1 MRIVFMGTPSF
12 AIPSLEALLQ
22 NGYEVPAVFTQTDKP
37 KGRGNK
43 IAFSPVKE
51 YALAHNIPVYQPN
64 SLKKETDVYLPIL
77 KELNPDMIV
86 VAAYGKILPVE
97 ILELPEYGCINVH
110 GSLLPKYRGAAP
122 IQWTV
127 LNGDEFGGIT
137 TMQMAEGLDTGD
149 MLLSEK
155 VTVRE
160 NETASELYDRLSYV
174 GASLLIKTINGLVAG
189 EITPVKQNE
198 SEATYAPMLTK
209 DMCAI
214 DFTKPAKEVH
224 NKILGLSDSPG
235 ACCYLDGKRLKV
247 YRSEL
252 VSTEKSF
259 SEPGTIFDE
268 HSFTVSCGTGSVRFT
283 EIQAEGSKRMNVSDY
298 LRGRPVKKGT
308 KLESNPS

>member
-1 MRIVFMGTPSF
+1 MGTPTF
-12 AIPSLEALLQ
+12 AIPSLDALLG
-22 NGYEVPAVFTQTDKP
+22 NGHTVSAVFTQTDKP

-64 SLKKETDVYLPIL
+64 SLKKETEVYLPIL
-77 KELNPDMIV
+77 KDLNPDMIV

-97 ILELPEYGCINVH
+97 ILELPKYGCINVH

-155 VTVRE
+155 VAVKE

-174 GASLLIKTINGLVAG
+174 GASLLIKTIDGLVAG
-189 EITPVKQNE
+189 KITPVKQNDE
-198 SEATYAPMLTK
+198 DASYAPMLTK
-209 DMCAI
+209 DMGGI
-214 DFTKPAKEVH
+214 DFSLQAAEVH
-224 NKILGLSDSPG
+224 HKILGLSDSPG

-247 YRSEL
+247 YRSVL
-252 VSTEKSF
+252 VTTEKTS
-259 SEPGTIFDE
+259 SEPGTIIDE
-268 HSFTVSCGTGSVRFT
+268 HDFTVSCGSGSVRFT
-283 EIQAEGSKRMNVSDY
+283 EIQAEGSKRMSVSDY

-308 KLESNPS
+308 KLASNPS

>member
-1 MRIVFMGTPSF
+1 MGTPSF
-12 AIPSLEALLQ
+12 AIPSLEALLD
-22 NGYEVPAVFTQTDKP
+22 NGHEVRAVFTQTDKP

-51 YALAHNIPVYQPN
+51 YAIAHNIPVYQPN
-64 SLKKETDVYLPIL
+64 SLKKETEVYLPIL

-97 ILELPEYGCINVH
+97 ILELPKYGCINVH

-155 VTVRE
+155 VAVRE
-160 NETASELYDRLSYV
+160 NETASELYDRLSSV
-174 GASLLIKTINGLVAG
+174 GASLLIKTINGLAAG
-189 EITPVKQNE
+189 EITPVRQDE
-198 SEATYAPMLTK
+198 AEATYAPMLTK

-214 DFTKPAKEVH
+214 DFSKSSSEAH
-224 NKILGLSDSPG
+224 HKILGLSDSPG

-252 VSTEKSF
+252 VSTEKTDN
-259 SEPGTIFDE
+259 EPGTIINE
-268 HSFTVSCGTGSVRFT
+268 HDFTVSCGTGSVRFT

-308 KLESNPS
+308 KLESIPS

>member
-1 MRIVFMGTPSF
+1 MGTPTF
-12 AIPSLEALLQ
+12 AIPSLDALLG
-22 NGYEVPAVFTQTDKP
+22 NGHTVSAVFTQTDKP

-64 SLKKETDVYLPIL
+64 SLKKETEVYLPIL
-77 KELNPDMIV
+77 KDLNPDMIV

-97 ILELPEYGCINVH
+97 ILELPKYGCINVH

-155 VTVRE
+155 VAVKE

-174 GASLLIKTINGLVAG
+174 GASLLIKTIDGLVAG
-189 EITPVKQNE
+189 KITPVKQNDE
-198 SEATYAPMLTK
+198 DASYAPMLTK
-209 DMCAI
+209 DMCGI
-214 DFTKPAKEVH
+214 DFSLQAAEVH
-224 NKILGLSDSPG
+224 HKILGLSDSPG

-247 YRSEL
+247 YRSVL
-252 VSTEKSF
+252 VTTEKTS
-259 SEPGTIFDE
+259 SEPGTIIDE
-268 HSFTVSCGTGSVRFT
+268 HDFTVSCGSGSVRFT
-283 EIQAEGSKRMNVSDY
+283 EIQAEGSKRMSVSDY

-308 KLESNPS
+308 KLASNPS

>member
-1 MRIVFMGTPSF
+1 
-12 AIPSLEALLQ
+12 
-22 NGYEVPAVFTQTDKP
+22 
-37 KGRGNK
+37 
-43 IAFSPVKE
+43 
-51 YALAHNIPVYQPN
+51 
-64 SLKKETDVYLPIL
+64 
-77 KELNPDMIV
+77 MIV

-97 ILELPEYGCINVH
+97 ILNLPKYGCVNVH

-155 VTVRE
+155 VAVKE

-174 GASLLIKTINGLVAG
+174 GASLLIKTINSVVAG

-198 SEATYAPMLTK
+198 DEASYAPMLTK

-214 DFTKPAKEVH
+214 DFNKPATEVH
-224 NKILGLSDSPG
+224 HKILGLSDSPG

-252 VSTEKSF
+252 VSTENINHES
-259 SEPGTIFDE
+259 GIITDE
-268 HSFTVSCGTGSVRFT
+268 HDFTVSCGIGSIRFT
-283 EIQAEGSKRMNVSDY
+283 EIQAEGSKRMSVSDY

-308 KLESNPS
+308 RLTSAQ

>member
-1 MRIVFMGTPSF
+1 MRIVFMGTPTF
-12 AIPSLEALLQ
+12 AIPSLEALLE
-22 NGYEVPAVFTQTDKP
+22 NGHEVLAVFTQTDKP

-51 YALAHNIPVYQPN
+51 YAIAHDILVYQPN
-64 SLKKETDVYLPIL
+64 SLKKETDTYLPIL
-77 KELNPDMIV
+77 KELSPDMIV
-86 VAAYGKILPVE
+86 VAAYGKILPAE
-97 ILELPEYGCINVH
+97 ILKLPKYGCINVH

-149 MLLSEK
+149 MLLSESVAVK
-155 VTVRE
+155 E

-174 GASLLIKTINGLVAG
+174 GAELLIRTINGLVAG
-189 EITPVKQNE
+189 EIKPVKQNE
-198 SEATYAPMLTK
+198 AEASYAPMLTK
-209 DMCAI
+209 DMCGI
-214 DFTKPAKEVH
+214 DFSLLANEVH
-224 NKILGLSDSPG
+224 HKILGLSDSPG

-252 VSTEKSF
+252 VSTEKTG
-259 SEPGTIFDE
+259 SEPGTIIDE
-268 HSFTVSCGTGSVRFT
+268 HDFTVSCGYGSVRFT

-308 KLESNPS
+308 RLTSAQ

>member
-12 AIPSLEALLQ
+12 AIPSLEALIE
-22 NGYEVPAVFTQTDKP
+22 NGHEVLAVFTQTDKP

-51 YALAHNIPVYQPN
+51 YAIAHNIPVYQPN
-64 SLKKETDVYLPIL
+64 SLKKETETYFPIL

-97 ILELPEYGCINVH
+97 ILELPKYGCINVH

-149 MLLSEK
+149 MLLSESVAVK
-155 VTVRE
+155 E
-160 NETASELYDRLSYV
+160 NETASELYDRLSHV
-174 GASLLIKTINGLVAG
+174 GAELLIRTINGLAVG

-198 SEATYAPMLTK
+198 AEASYAPMLTK
-209 DMCAI
+209 DMCGI
-214 DFTKPAKEVH
+214 DFSLPANEVH
-224 NKILGLSDSPG
+224 HKILGLSDSPG

-252 VSTEKSF
+252 VSTEKIS
-259 SEPGTIFDE
+259 SEPGTIIDE
-268 HSFTVSCGTGSVRFT
+268 HDFTVSCGSGSVRFT
-283 EIQAEGSKRMNVSDY
+283 EIQAEGSKRMSVSDY
-298 LRGRPVKKGT
+298 LRGRPVGKGARLT
-308 KLESNPS
+308 TTP

>member
-1 MRIVFMGTPSF
+1 MKIIFMGTPSF
-12 AIPSLEALLQ
+12 AIPSLEALVE
-22 NGYEVPAVFTQTDKP
+22 NGYEIPAVFTQTDKP

-64 SLKKETDVYLPIL
+64 SLKKETDIYLPIIE
-77 KELNPDMIV
+77 ELNPDMIV
-86 VAAYGKILPVE
+86 VAAYGKILPAE
-97 ILELPEYGCINVH
+97 ILNLPKYGCINVH

-127 LNGDEFGGIT
+127 LNGDDFGGVT

-155 VTVRE
+155 VAVKE

-174 GASLLIKTINGLVAG
+174 GASLLIKTIDGLVKG
-189 EITPVKQNE
+189 EITPVRQNDDE
-198 SEATYAPMLTK
+198 SSYAPMLTK

-214 DFTKPAKEVH
+214 DFSETADKVH
-224 NKILGLSDSPG
+224 HKILGLSDSPG

-252 VSTEKSF
+252 VSDDKTN
-259 SEPGTIFDE
+259 SEPGVIIDE
-268 HSFTVSCGTGSVRFT
+268 RDFTVSCEKGAVRFI
-283 EIQAEGSKRMNVSDY
+283 EIQAEGSKRMSVSDY

-308 KLESNPS
+308 RLESNP

>member
-1 MRIVFMGTPSF
+1 MGTPTF
-12 AIPSLEALLQ
+12 AIPSLEALLK
-22 NGYEVPAVFTQTDKP
+22 NGHTVSAVFTQTDKP

-64 SLKKETDVYLPIL
+64 SLKKEAEAYLPIL
-77 KELNPDMIV
+77 KDLNPDMIV

-97 ILELPEYGCINVH
+97 ILDLPKYGCINVH

-155 VTVRE
+155 VAVKE
-160 NETASELYDRLSYV
+160 NETALELYDRLSYV
-174 GASLLIKTINGLVAG
+174 GASLLIKTIDGLVAG

-198 SEATYAPMLTK
+198 ENASYAPMLTK
-209 DMCAI
+209 DMCGI
-214 DFTKPAKEVH
+214 DFSLKAAEVH
-224 NKILGLSDSPG
+224 HKILGLSDSPG

-252 VSTEKSF
+252 VTTEKTN
-259 SEPGTIFDE
+259 SEPGTIIDE
-268 HSFTVSCGTGSVRFT
+268 HDFTVSCGSGSVRFT

-308 KLESNPS
+308 KLASNPS

>member
-1 MRIVFMGTPSF
+1 MGTPTF
-12 AIPSLEALLQ
+12 AIPSFEALLE
-22 NGYEVPAVFTQTDKP
+22 NGHTVSAVFTQTDKP

-51 YALAHNIPVYQPN
+51 YALAHNIIVYQPN
-64 SLKKETDVYLPIL
+64 SLKKESEVYLPIL

-97 ILELPEYGCINVH
+97 ILELPKYGCINVH

-155 VTVRE
+155 VAVRE

-174 GASLLIKTINGLVAG
+174 GASLLIKTIDGLVAG
-189 EITPVKQNE
+189 EITPVKQNGE
-198 SEATYAPMLTK
+198 NASYAPMLTK
-209 DMCAI
+209 DMCGI
-214 DFTKPAKEVH
+214 DFNLPAIEVH
-224 NKILGLSDSPG
+224 HKILGLSDSPG

-252 VSTEKSF
+252 VTTEKTN
-259 SEPGTIFDE
+259 SEPGTIIDE
-268 HSFTVSCGTGSVRFT
+268 HDFTVSCGSGSVRFT

-308 KLESNPS
+308 KLASNPS

>member
-1 MRIVFMGTPSF
+1 MNIVFMGTPTF
-12 AIPSLEALLQ
+12 AIPSLEALIQ
-22 NGYEVPAVFTQTDKP
+22 NGHNIQAVFTQTDKP

-51 YALAHNIPVYQPN
+51 YALAHIIPVYQPN
-64 SLKKETDVYLPIL
+64 SLKKETETYLPIL
-77 KELNPDMIV
+77 EDLSPDMIV

-97 ILELPEYGCINVH
+97 ILELPKYGCINVH

-149 MLLSEK
+149 MLMSEK
-155 VTVRE
+155 VAVKE

-174 GASLLIKTINGLVAG
+174 GASLLIKTIDGLVAG

-198 SEATYAPMLTK
+198 SEASYAPMLTK

-214 DFTKPAKEVH
+214 DFSLPATEVH
-224 NKILGLSDSPG
+224 HKILGLSDSPG

-247 YRSEL
+247 YRSVL
-252 VSTEKSF
+252 VSEGNTD
-259 SEPGTIFDE
+259 SEPGVIINE
-268 HSFTVSCGTGSVRFT
+268 HDFTVSCGEGTVRFT
-283 EIQAEGSKRMNVSDY
+283 EIQAEGSKRMSVSDY
-298 LRGRPVKKGT
+298 LRGKPVRKGT
-308 KLESNPS
+308 RLTSAQ

>member
-1 MRIVFMGTPSF
+1 MGTPSF
-12 AIPSLEALLQ
+12 AIPSFKALLE
-22 NGYEVPAVFTQTDKP
+22 NGHEIPAVFTQTDKP

-51 YALAHNIPVYQPN
+51 YALSHNIPVYQPN
-64 SLKKETDVYLPIL
+64 SLKKETEVYLPIL
-77 KELNPDMIV
+77 KDLSPDMIV
-86 VAAYGKILPVE
+86 VAAYGKILPKE
-97 ILELPEYGCINVH
+97 ILELPKYGCINVH

-155 VTVRE
+155 VAVKE

-174 GASLLIKTINGLVAG
+174 GASLLIRTIDGLIAG

-198 SEATYAPMLTK
+198 AEATYAPMLTK

-214 DFTKPAKEVH
+214 DFSKAASEVH
-224 NKILGLSDSPG
+224 HKILGLSDSPG

-252 VSTEKSF
+252 VTTEKSD
-259 SEPGTIFDE
+259 SEPGTIINEQD
-268 HSFTVSCGTGSVRFT
+268 FTVSCGCGAVRFT
-283 EIQAEGSKRMNVSDY
+283 EIQAEGSKRMSVSDY
-298 LRGRPVKKGT
+298 LRGRPVRKGA
-308 KLESNPS
+308 KLDSNPS

>member
-12 AIPSLEALLQ
+12 AIPSLEALIE
-22 NGYEVPAVFTQTDKP
+22 NGHDIPAVFTQTDKP

-51 YALAHNIPVYQPN
+51 FALSHNIPVYQPN
-64 SLKKETDVYLPIL
+64 SLKKETDIYYPIL
-77 KELNPDMIV
+77 KDLNPDMIV

-97 ILELPEYGCINVH
+97 ILELPKCGCINVH

-127 LNGDEFGGIT
+127 LNGDEFGGVT

-149 MLLSEK
+149 MLLTEK
-155 VTVRE
+155 VAVKE

-174 GASLLIKTINGLVAG
+174 GASLLIKTIDGLVSE
-189 EITPVKQNE
+189 EITPVRQDE
-198 SEATYAPMLTK
+198 AEATYAPMLTK

-214 DFTKPAKEVH
+214 DFTKPASEVH
-224 NKILGLSDSPG
+224 HKILGLSDSPG

-252 VSTEKSF
+252 DSTEKTN
-259 SEPGTIFDE
+259 SEPGVIIDE
-268 HSFTVSCGTGSVRFT
+268 HSFTVSCGSGSVRFT

-308 KLESNPS
+308 RLT